1 MTARA
6 PYEMLYISKSNNSLH
21 LNALNICGVGMSQ
34 PRRPSHFG
42 GVIRPISLSAP
53 PHSKESRSFGPGTR
67 KARHGTG
74 VGMGLN
80 EELSVFVK
88 AGKEGMGLSM
98 SNE

>member
-1 MTARA
+1 MLLIFVAWGCRNPAARHI
-6 PYEMLYISKSNNSLH
+6 LGGLSD
-21 LNALNICGVGMSQ
+21 
-34 PRRPSHFG
+34 PSHY
-42 GVIRPISLSAP
+42 PPP